1 MNKIAMCFIVAL
13 LATFASAKQY
23 SKLSIVSYAKE
34 RGCWT
39 NLKNWIQSA
48 DLWDEWDCCSYLSDD
63 YPQYAIITN
72 AIISA
77 GVCSSDDFNYILSN
91 SVDTAV
97 ADSLIKR
104 IYDTDVKTSSGR
116 TRWHGKVVSTVVDDT
131 NTLTKVTTYEDGTK
145 FVDLVKKSTLA
156 NRVIENNKRL
166 PKPVMT
172 NGIPSRLVNARL
184 KFQQNNNTVSN
195 VTVTLKAGQ

>member
-1 MNKIAMCFIVAL
+1 MNKIAMCFIVSIFAS
-13 LATFASAKQY
+13 FASAKQY
-23 SKLSIVSYAKE
+23 SKLSIVSHAKE

-39 NLKNWIQSA
+39 NIKAWIQNA
-48 DLWDEWDCCSYLSDD
+48 DLWDEWDCCSYLADD

-72 AIISA
+72 AIISS
-77 GVCSSDDFNYILSN
+77 GVCSAEDFNYILSN

-104 IYDTDVKTSSGR
+104 IYDSDVKTSSGR
-116 TRWHGKVVSTVVDDT
+116 TKWHGKVVSTVVDDT
-131 NTLTKVTTYEDGTK
+131 NTLTKVTRYEDGTE
-145 FVDLVKKSTLA
+145 FVDLVKTSTLA
-156 NRVIENNKRL
+156 DRVIENNKKL

-172 NGIPSRLVNARL
+172 NGIPTRLANARI
-184 KFQQNNNTVSN
+184 KFQENNNAVSN